1 MLQIAFTVL
10 GSGVTWL
17 EAIAFVLALACV
29 VCETFEIH
37 WGWPLA
43 IVSSALYGWLFFAS
57 RLYGDVA
64 VQLYFVA
71 SSGWG
76 WWEWLFG
83 RRAGARPLPAGSEA
97 PPPALQ
103 IARLRPARRLA
114 VAAIWIGLWPVVGLF
129 LARFTDTDVPYFDAF
144 PTAGSMIGQV
154 LLALKY
160 VESWPVWLLVNAVAA
175 VLYQYKSLSLT
186 ALLYVVF
193 GVLAIVGW
201 RRWQA
206 GAPS

>member
-1 MLQIAFTVL
+1 
-10 GSGVTWL
+10 
-17 EAIAFVLALACV
+17 
-29 VCETFEIH
+29 
-37 WGWPLA
+37 
-43 IVSSALYGWLFFAS
+43 
-57 RLYGDVA
+57 
-64 VQLYFVA
+64 
-71 SSGWG
+71 
-76 WWEWLFG
+76 
-83 RRAGARPLPAGSEA
+83 
-97 PPPALQ
+97 
-103 IARLRPARRLA
+103 
-114 VAAIWIGLWPVVGLF
+114 VAAIWIGLWPAVGLF

-175 VLYQYKSLSLT
+175 VLYHYKSLSLT